1 MKSFSLAVK
10 RLEEVSVSSRGGERI
25 QLLRRWLVA
34 LREIERMSYSCFVN
48 NERDNHKSDDQNQ
61 SNSEEAKDSPKNFST
76 VSKFWSWLSSFR
88 LESCWLNRLCNLDR
102 FITLILVYLVR
113 Q

>member
-10 RLEEVSVSSRGGERI
+10 RLEEVSVSSRGGERV

-34 LREIERMSYSCFVN
+34 LREIERMSDSCSENV
-48 NERDNHKSDDQNQ
+48 ERNNHKTDYQNQ
-61 SNSEEAKDSPKNFST
+61 TNSEESKDSPKTFST
-76 VSKFWSWLSSFR
+76 VSNPIHIVFVHVFNVGA
-88 LESCWLNRLCNLDR
+88 NRFVKLDR
-102 FITLILVYLVR
+102 FITLILVFPVS